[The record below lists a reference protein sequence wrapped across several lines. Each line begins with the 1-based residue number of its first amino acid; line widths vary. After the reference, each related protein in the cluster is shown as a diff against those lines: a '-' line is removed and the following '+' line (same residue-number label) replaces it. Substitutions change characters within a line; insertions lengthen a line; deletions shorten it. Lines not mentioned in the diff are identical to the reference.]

1 MIERVTDWQHIGVIS
16 LIFVAKS
23 MEEKERV
30 LVDFALLNQMI
41 GTVKFT
47 QENLKQAVA
56 QVKKD
61 DFFMKLDLKSVYH
74 AIAVNVTCCK
84 FLRMMWKGEMH

>member
-1 MIERVTDWQHIGVIS
+1 
-16 LIFVAKS
+16 
-23 MEEKERV
+23 
-30 LVDFALLNQMI
+30 MI

-61 DFFMKLDLKSVYH
+61 DFFMKLDLKRVYH